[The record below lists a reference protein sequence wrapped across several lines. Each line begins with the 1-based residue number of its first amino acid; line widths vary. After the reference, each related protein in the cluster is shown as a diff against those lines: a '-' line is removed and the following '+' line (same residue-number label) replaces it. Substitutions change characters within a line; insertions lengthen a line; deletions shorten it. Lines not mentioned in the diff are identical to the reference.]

1 MAQPR
6 QKGRTPQQNKRQRPG
21 QVEKLNVVK
30 DIIGFRDQIRE
41 LARPN
46 LFQVEINPPKKVE
59 EIFQVNSS
67 DISDNDSGSTNNNDS
82 VRLSTFLVKAAN
94 LPASTVGVVEVPFRG
109 RTLKIAGDRTF
120 EPWTVTIMN
129 DENFLLRR
137 KLEEW
142 SRIIQSMPM
151 NYQTATSISEYQS
164 DAIVRQFDRQ
174 GGHSAA
180 YRFEGIWPSNISAID
195 LAWDSNDTPEEYTVE
210 FQVQYWSYADDT
222 NTGNGEDTN

>member
-1 MAQPR
+1 MANPR
-6 QKGRTPQQNKRQRPG
+6 KTGRTPQQNQRQRPG
-21 QVEKLNVVK
+21 QVEKLNVVQ
-30 DIIGFRDQIRE
+30 DIISFRNQIRE

-46 LFQVEINPPKKVE
+46 LFQVEINFPTKVE
-59 EIFQVNSS
+59 EIFQVNSADVPES
-67 DISDNDSGSTNNNDS
+67 QNNSTGNAEGA
-82 VRLSTFLVKAAN
+82 RLSTFLVKAAN

-120 EPWTVTIMN
+120 EPWTVTVMN

-151 NYQTATSISEYQS
+151 NYQTATSIAEYQS
-164 DAIVRQFDRQ
+164 NALVRQFDRQ
-174 GGHSAA
+174 DAHSAA
-180 YRFEGIWPSNISAID
+180 YEFVGIWPSNISAID

-210 FQVQYWSYADDT
+210 FQVQYWTYASDV
-222 NTGNGEDTN
+222 NTGNSESTD